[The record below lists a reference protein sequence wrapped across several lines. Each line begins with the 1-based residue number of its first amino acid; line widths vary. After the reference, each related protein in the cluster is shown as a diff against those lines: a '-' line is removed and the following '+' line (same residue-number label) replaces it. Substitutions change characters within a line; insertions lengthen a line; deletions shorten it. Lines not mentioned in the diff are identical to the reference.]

1 MSPLLSQLDLANRN
15 HRGDLGNLLCDA
27 AEEHGANAGD
37 SDHELGDLRALLV
50 ACLQE
55 MQPAQV
61 SAVIASLRHD
71 PQGELADISEYDF
84 LDL

>member
-1 MSPLLSQLDLANRN
+1 MSPLLSQLDLTDRN

-55 MQPAQV
+55 MQPEQIRT
-61 SAVIASLRHD
+61 VIASLRHD
-71 PQGELADISEYDF
+71 LQGELAEIPEYDF